1 MNLNLRWIT
10 LVDLLPLMLG
20 YEPYGKLH
28 CIQMEKANIIY
39 VLVQAQLYLV
49 LELCRAFEKIFREH
63 LDGGRPG
70 GDRIYGVFD
79 NQLPSALRKL
89 PFDRYLSLQNV
100 KRVISEADGYQ
111 PHLIAPEQGYRR
123 LIESALNYFRGPA
136 EASVDAVIY

>member
-1 MNLNLRWIT
+1 MNTMSLFL
-10 LVDLLPLMLG
+10 
-20 YEPYGKLH
+20 
-28 CIQMEKANIIY
+28 
-39 VLVQAQLYLV
+39 QAQLYLI
-49 LELCRAFEKIFREH
+49 LELCRAFDKIFKEH

-89 PFDRYLSLQNV
+89 PFDRHLSVQNV
-100 KRVISEADGYQ
+100 KRVVSQADGYQ

-136 EASVDAVIY
+136 EASVDAVRNLLPVLIALVLSFTN